1 MSFFL
6 GHVSERRT
14 AQRYTGCPR
23 RLYIWVPALK
33 SQNFRDKVCNLLRK
47 AVFSFQ
53 SQTYR
58 LSREQTV
65 QYARKHMVT
74 SDTLDFADVQPNDLD
89 LLLSNL
95 SSVVSEPRH
104 LDVYSIARKLIIT
117 DQQRQFAQLA
127 PQRAEARIVL
137 LVPAKKSIGFEI
149 AGGIERN
156 LPIYCK
162 EVTFQTVRKSE
173 YNPQGY
179 RYVLFNPDVY

>member
-1 MSFFL
+1 
-6 GHVSERRT
+6 
-14 AQRYTGCPR
+14 
-23 RLYIWVPALK
+23 
-33 SQNFRDKVCNLLRK
+33 
-47 AVFSFQ
+47 
-53 SQTYR
+53 
-58 LSREQTV
+58 
-65 QYARKHMVT
+65 MVT
-74 SDTLDFADVQPNDLD
+74 SDTLDFDDVQPNDLD

-104 LDVYSIARKLIIT
+104 LDIYSIARKLIIN

-127 PQRAEARIVL
+127 PQRAEARLVL

-162 EVTFQTVRKSE
+162 EVAFQTVRKSE

-179 RYVLFNPDVY
+179 RYVVQLT